1 VEIRSDWLHV
11 VKWMHWYWIGTAFK
25 DWFILNWQMIMHGIE
40 EDAVLY
46 ILSNTYTFALD
57 PDAYRCFVFLFVC
70 LFVRQCVVKGEFNS
84 IKKENRLLD
93 EQFSTKLKKEM
104 KVKKTNKKL
113 YSLSA
118 EEVPATFSLASSLLA
133 GSFDSFASPK
143 TMQQPQNNLNTLV
156 PEHAPLVYTP
166 PNEDEEMKDTR
177 RLNSLLRTPLKS
189 IAHHDL
195 NIDKRSVFCPPP
207 FPLSIF
213 EGICLS

>member
-1 VEIRSDWLHV
+1 
-11 VKWMHWYWIGTAFK
+11 
-25 DWFILNWQMIMHGIE
+25 
-40 EDAVLY
+40 
-46 ILSNTYTFALD
+46 
-57 PDAYRCFVFLFVC
+57 
-70 LFVRQCVVKGEFNS
+70 VKGEFNS
-84 IKKENRLLD
+84 IKKENKLLD

-104 KVKKTNKKL
+104 KVKKTTKL

-118 EEVPATFSLASSLLA
+118 EEAPATFSLASSLLA

-156 PEHAPLVYTP
+156 PEQAPLVYTP
-166 PNEDEEMKDTR
+166 PNEDEELKDTR

-195 NIDKRSVFCPPP
+195 NIDKRSVFFCQPT
-207 FPLSIF
+207 FPLFIFF